1 MPEKRQKGRVHMIV
15 IKNKSVRS
23 ALKILLPFVVIPV
36 LVILSATIFKGKQYL
51 FISALIAV
59 CSLLLFAS
67 GFEKKKTGS
76 RRLVLVSAMTA
87 LCIVG
92 RFIPFFKPITALT
105 IITAIYIGPESG
117 FLVGALSALLSNFYF
132 GQGPW
137 TAFQMLAWGMIGLV
151 SGYLSAPLKKSRIFL
166 LIFGAF
172 SGILFSLIM
181 DLWSVM
187 WYAGE
192 LNLTLY
198 KAGLIT
204 ALPHTALYTVSNLV
218 FLWFLAKPFGE
229 KLERVKI
236 KYGV

>member
-1 MPEKRQKGRVHMIV
+1 MIV

-51 FISALIAV
+51 FISALIAF

-137 TAFQMLAWGMIGLV
+137 TAFQMLAWGLIGLIA
-151 SGYLSAPLKKSRIFL
+151 GLLSKPLQKSRVLL
-166 LIFGAF
+166 LICGAV
-172 SGILFSLIM
+172 SGILFSMVM
-181 DLWSVM
+181 DVWNLLWT
-187 WYAGE
+187 Y
-192 LNLTLY
+192 NTLDLRLY
-198 KAGLIT
+198 GGVLLT
-204 ALPHTALYTVSNLV
+204 ALPHTVLYTVSNLV
-218 FLWFLAKPFGE
+218 FLWLMAKPFGE
-229 KLERVKI
+229 KLNRIKI